1 MGGGGGSAPAQR
13 WVEELLLSPP
23 PCVRSW
29 ALRAPLLGS
38 RLQSSP
44 WALLPLPRFSRHL
57 TRRGG
62 GQGRG
67 ACRRHPPRR
76 THSRGRGAC
85 PGMLGLS
92 PLVNP
97 CWLGLVPRRG
107 ATSHPEAF
115 FKRKASSGKRPLGS
129 SCLSPH
135 RSLQRTALSKHLREQ
150 GCCQALERASQG
162 RSGMLLV
169 RQVRIVAPGY

>member
-107 ATSHPEAF
+107 ATSHPDAF
-115 FKRKASSGKRPLGS
+115 FKRKASSGKKAPGKQLP
-129 SCLSPH
+129 LSPPV
-135 RSLQRTALSKHLREQ
+135 TAEN
-150 GCCQALERASQG
+150 RAFETPEG
-162 RSGMLLV
+162 ARLLPGSGKGEP
-169 RQVRIVAPGY
+169 RKKWDASS